1 MSKLHYTVK
10 TNLGEDGVGEMWSL
24 EQAQAHAVRCEY
36 VAHKINYEIVE
47 HIEEEDIET
56 ADITDSLLA
65 ADDSARGRKSRRKSS
80 N

>member
-10 TNLGEDGVGEMWSL
+10 TDLGEDGVGEMWSL
-24 EQAQAHAVRCEY
+24 EQAQAHVIRCEY
-36 VAHKINYEIVE
+36 EAHKINYEIIE
-47 HIEEEDIET
+47 HDEEDIE